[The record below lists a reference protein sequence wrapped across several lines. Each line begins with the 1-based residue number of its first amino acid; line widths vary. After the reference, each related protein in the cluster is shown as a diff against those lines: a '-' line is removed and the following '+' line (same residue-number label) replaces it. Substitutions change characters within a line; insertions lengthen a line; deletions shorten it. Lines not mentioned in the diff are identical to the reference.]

1 MDEGEFMRHLVE
13 HQDQQ
18 VLVIKS
24 SSSCVWLHYGDILK
38 SRGHLTLRQKHV
50 DITRMMGNL
59 LDINFID
66 SHFYTNKSLQLFKE
80 GRN

>member
-24 SSSCVWLHYGDILK
+24 SSSCVWLHYGDILR
-38 SRGHLTLRQKHV
+38 SRGHLTLRQKHA
-50 DITRMMGNL
+50 DITSILGSL
-59 LDINFID
+59 LDINFIAAI
-66 SHFYTNKSLQLFKE
+66 FT
-80 GRN
+80 